1 MNFKEWIKKLMK
13 ILSVNKEYFMFV
25 SQLLHKHYCK
35 IEYSIPIH
43 NVDILKIK
51 MNKCQIL
58 YFLLQHAA

>member
-1 MNFKEWIKKLMK
+1 MK